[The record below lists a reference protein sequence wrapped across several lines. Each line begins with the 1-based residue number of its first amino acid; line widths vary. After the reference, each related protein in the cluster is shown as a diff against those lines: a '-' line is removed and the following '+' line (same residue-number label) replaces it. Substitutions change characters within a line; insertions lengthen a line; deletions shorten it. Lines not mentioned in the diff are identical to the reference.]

1 LTVSGESAVADHSE
15 LRRQRAHY
23 TCPACGDEHVVPVDV
38 HLEPEPIVFGGPGD
52 TTPHSRKVTLECPRD
67 HVLADVLLPLTAPA
81 GYLVAS
87 CAVVGKPEPAVGND
101 VDSRRVGK
109 DVAGPARD
117 VYDEA
122 RKQSVE
128 AIRRF
133 AASLLTTSTGG
144 VAVYFTVLK
153 YLGLES
159 AQPESFLGKAITVL
173 PAALLVGAAA
183 VSLWACQPLL
193 AAVPMEDFDA
203 SRARYL
209 RSRMRRANVAA
220 ALLLAATLVSVG
232 VWTMLVFR

>member
-1 LTVSGESAVADHSE
+1 MADHSE
-15 LRRQRAHY
+15 LRRQRAQY
-23 TCPACGDEHVVPVDV
+23 ICPACGDEHVVAVDV

-52 TTPHSRKVTLECPRD
+52 TIPHSRKVTLECPRD

-87 CAVVGKPEPAVGND
+87 CAVVGKPEPAVGNG
-101 VDSRRVGK
+101 VDSGVVVE
-109 DVAGPARD
+109 DLAGPTRV

-133 AASLLTTSTGG
+133 AASLLTTATGG
-144 VAVYFTVLK
+144 VAVYFAVLK

-159 AQPESFLGKAITVL
+159 AQPESLLGKAMTVL
-173 PAALLVGAAA
+173 PAALLVGSAAM
-183 VSLWACQPLL
+183 SLWASQPLL
-193 AAVPMEDFDA
+193 AAVPMQEFDA

-209 RSRMRRANVAA
+209 RSRMRRVNFAA

>member
-1 LTVSGESAVADHSE
+1 M
-15 LRRQRAHY
+15 LRKIKLLGGSDPILSTNIPLRNDDMPYATY
-23 TCPACGDEHVVPVDV
+23 K
-38 HLEPEPIVFGGPGD
+38 EPQD
-52 TTPHSRKVTLECPRD
+52 
-67 HVLADVLLPLTAPA
+67 
-81 GYLVAS
+81 
-87 CAVVGKPEPAVGND
+87 
-101 VDSRRVGK
+101 
-109 DVAGPARD
+109 
-117 VYDEA
+117 
-122 RKQSVE
+122 Q
-128 AIRRF
+128 
-133 AASLLTTSTGG
+133 G